1 MVCIPTCVF
10 SEGIESNTLF
20 TTLSGSQFW
29 KWPKSGDRVEEDGTI
44 KHNSFSALA
53 CACGNNVCL
62 GSKGEHFCDAS
73 SSTCTPWPLV
83 CQDTSYFKQLAGNES
98 RCDVLNQRCECSKCE
113 TGFWGAQCKAC
124 PHPFVALVTD
134 MFIMIVG
141 GYFCCAG
148 LYYMLRPK
156 NEKEREAIK
165 AIGKTG
171 SKGSKGGGAAE
182 EMQGA
187 VPKTFNNKR
196 MSGITKVSNLSRFRL
211 SFLGRILIN
220 HMQIATLFLSKI
232 QWSKALPSGVV
243 TFLVAIG
250 NLLSINLPGMMS
262 SPDCS
267 FNSDNNWSP
276 IGKWW

>member
-1 MVCIPTCVF
+1 MCIIVGAKGP
-10 SEGIESNTLF
+10 
-20 TTLSGSQFW
+20 
-29 KWPKSGDRVEEDGTI
+29 
-44 KHNSFSALA
+44 ALA
-53 CACGNNVCL
+53 CACGNSVCS
-62 GSKGEHFCDAS
+62 GAKGEHFCDAS

-83 CQDTSYFKQLAGNES
+83 CQDTSYFKQHAGNES
-98 RCDVLNQRCECSKCE
+98 RCDVLNQRCE
-113 TGFWGAQCKAC
+113 AC

-134 MFIMIVG
+134 MFIIIVG

-165 AIGKTG
+165 AMGKTG
-171 SKGSKGGGAAE
+171 AKGSKGGETAQ
-182 EMQGA
+182 EMQRT
-187 VPKTFNNKR
+187 VPKTSKRR